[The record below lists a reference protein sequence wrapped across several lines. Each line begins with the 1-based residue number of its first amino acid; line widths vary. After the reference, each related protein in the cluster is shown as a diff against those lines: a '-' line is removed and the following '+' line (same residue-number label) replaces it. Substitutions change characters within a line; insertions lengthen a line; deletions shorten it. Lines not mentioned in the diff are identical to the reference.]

1 VHPSCRAPFGSLPL
15 RVLSQ
20 SGTDASVARL
30 RAARGADVICCG
42 PSRRA
47 SMLVYAR
54 QLTRI
59 RSQAIDKRQD
69 AIVAPA
75 AQVLR
80 SPSSVGRPTFVE

>member
-1 VHPSCRAPFGSLPL
+1 
-15 RVLSQ
+15 
-20 SGTDASVARL
+20 
-30 RAARGADVICCG
+30 
-42 PSRRA
+42 
-47 SMLVYAR
+47 MLVYAR

-69 AIVAPA
+69 AIEAPA